1 MQHPS
6 PGGSVPGPI
15 LREYQDR
22 GIDDILAAFE
32 QSHRSVLYV
41 LPTAGGK
48 TVLFAEIARRAA
60 ASGTRVGI
68 LVHRDQLLI
77 QAAEKVDACGLSYSL
92 IAPGH
97 NFYGDLVCIASKD
110 TLVRRLDRHD
120 FDLIIIDE
128 AHRATAPTYRKIM
141 DAYPEARILGV
152 TATPART
159 SGQGLDIVFDALV
172 CGPSIR
178 TLIDLKFLA
187 EPVTYG
193 PIHKLDLSG
202 LKTVA
207 GDYDQHELSD
217 FMDRPR
223 VTGDAIDTYRKLC
236 PGEPA
241 MAFGVSIKHCEDV
254 AAEFRAAGYR
264 STHVSGEMHRDDVRQ
279 RIASLKSGETQVLV
293 SCDLAGEGVD
303 IPSVRA
309 GILLRPTKSLIVYLQ
324 QAGRVLRPKP
334 NGGKALILDHAGSF
348 ARFGLVDDEREWTLE
363 GRKKRARAGDSEA
376 AVSVRQCP
384 KCFYCHRPAPMCP
397 ECKHVY
403 EIAAREPEVESGE
416 LSVIDAK
423 ALRRARRDEEN
434 KARTF
439 KELQDIARKRG
450 YNVGWP
456 YRKWCERGGDPRKA
470 Y

>member
-1 MQHPS
+1 MGASRPM
-6 PGGSVPGPI
+6 PI

-22 GIDDILAAFE
+22 GIDNILAAFE
-32 QSHRSVLYV
+32 QGHRSVLYV

-60 ASGTRVGI
+60 AEGTRVGI

-97 NFYGDLVCIASKD
+97 NYYGDLVAIASKD

-128 AHRATAPTYRKIM
+128 AHRATAPTYRRIM

-152 TATPART
+152 TATPQRT
-159 SGQGLDIVFDALV
+159 NGQGLDIVFDALV

-178 TLIDLKFLA
+178 TLIDLGFLA

-193 PIHKLDLSG
+193 AIHKVDLSG

-207 GDYDQHELSD
+207 GDYDQHALAD
-217 FMDRPR
+217 LMDKPR
-223 VTGDAIDTYRKLC
+223 ITGEAVAAYKKFC
-236 PGEPA
+236 PGESA
-241 MAFGVSIKHCEDV
+241 MAFGVGIRHCEDI
-254 AAEFRAAGYR
+254 AADFRAAGYR
-264 STHVSGEMHRDDVRQ
+264 STHVSGEMGRDEVRH
-279 RIASLKSGETQVLV
+279 RIASLKTGEIQVLV
-293 SCDLAGEGVD
+293 SCDIASEGID

-309 GILLRPTKSLIVYLQ
+309 GILLRPTSSLIVYLQ

-348 ARFGLVDDEREWTLE
+348 ARFGLVDDEREWSLE
-363 GRKKRARAGDSEA
+363 GRKKRSRAGDSEA

-384 KCFYCHRPAPMCP
+384 MCFFCHRPTTVCP
-397 ECKHVY
+397 ECGHVY
-403 EIAAREPEVESGE
+403 EIAAREPDVESGE
-416 LSVIDAK
+416 LAVIDAA
-423 ALRRARRDEEN
+423 ALRRAKWAQVA
-434 KARTF
+434 KARTLE
-439 KELQDIARKRG
+439 ELEKIGRDRG
-450 YNVGWP
+450 YSLQWA
-456 YRKWCERGGDPRKA
+456 YRVALERGIR
-470 Y
+470 

>member
-1 MQHPS
+1 MHPS
-6 PGGSVPGPI
+6 PGGSIPGPI

-32 QSHRSVLYV
+32 AGHRSVLYV

-110 TLVRRLDRHD
+110 TLVRRLSRHD

-152 TATPART
+152 TATPQRT
-159 SGQGLDIVFDALV
+159 GGQGLDVVFDALV
-172 CGPSIR
+172 LGPSIR
-178 TLIDLKFLA
+178 SLIDQGFLA

-193 PIHKLDLSG
+193 ALKLDLSG

-207 GDYDQHELSD
+207 GDYDQHALAD
-217 FMDRPR
+217 LMDKPR
-223 VTGDAIDTYRKLC
+223 ITGAAISAYEKLC
-236 PGEPA
+236 PGESA
-241 MAFGVSIKHCEDV
+241 MAFGVGIPHCEDI
-254 AAEFRAAGYR
+254 AADFRAAGYR
-264 STHVSGEMHRDDVRQ
+264 STHVSGEMGRDEVRR
-279 RIASLKSGETQVLV
+279 RIASLKSNEIQVLV
-293 SCDLAGEGVD
+293 SCDIASEGID

-309 GILLRPTKSLIVYLQ
+309 GILLRPTSSLIVYLQ
-324 QAGRVLRPKP
+324 QAGRILRPKP

-348 ARFGLVDDEREWTLE
+348 ARFGLVDDEREWSLE

-384 KCFYCHRPAPMCP
+384 KCYFCHRPAAVCP
-397 ECKHVY
+397 ECGWVY
-403 EIAAREPEVESGE
+403 EIAAREPDVESGE
-416 LSVIDAK
+416 LAVIDAA
-423 ALRRARRDEEN
+423 ALRRVRQKEERE
-434 KARTF
+434 ARTYR
-439 KELQDIARKRG
+439 ELCDLAKRRH
-450 YNVGWP
+450 YSLQWP
-456 YRKWCERGGDPRKA
+456 LRKWIERGNDPRLAK
-470 Y
+470 